1 MTSQFRPEIAGLRAI
16 AVLGV
21 VLFHLKISGLSG
33 GFAGV
38 DIFFVISGY
47 LITRNILS
55 DLDGG
60 RFSFADFYV
69 RRTRRIFPAL
79 IVTVLLTYI
88 AAALWCSPLM
98 FLDIAKE
105 ATHALLSIANIQYW
119 REQHQYFA
127 PNSDELVLLHCW
139 SLSLEE
145 QFYLAW
151 PLLIVAA
158 RRYRVGFGVIMMASL
173 ASLLASVVVS
183 RTDPS
188 AVFFLTPFRIYE
200 FGCGALV
207 LFVEPRVKLGR
218 TGAEIVSGA
227 GIAAVVASILLLR
240 SDLPYPAIASLLPC
254 LGAAA
259 TILGGG
265 RTVAARLL
273 VNRPMMA
280 VGAVSY
286 SLYLCH
292 WPIIFFARFILGDSI
307 ETAVGT
313 VALLAAMLVVAGAMY
328 LLVERRFIQVHGRP
342 GLSFA
347 KTSAVFAA
355 VMLPLVAL
363 THLTF
368 LNRGFLWRLPAAQ
381 LATLHLQEFPGS
393 SDLGGTDGPIGV
405 QFLGDSLMGQYAYGL
420 KPVMRELHLDYQAAG
435 GPGCP
440 MLVGVT
446 ASNPLRREFCRN
458 ARDQALEQIAQNRL
472 PIVFTQLWRLYD
484 DASIDLDTPEAGAL
498 PPVKGAYN
506 KLRLALRPTV
516 EALLAQGHRILL
528 VGAQV
533 DPGCPIDQPRL
544 LPGPLPHAPQAP
556 CPVTS
561 RGVADQ
567 SVAPID
573 QILAGIRDRWPDR
586 VALLRPVDY
595 FCDAE
600 CPVTRDGLW
609 LYTSRIHLSLAGS
622 DYMVSRSKDAFI
634 RFFAASQGESRAQ
647 LRGG

>member
-21 VLFHLKISGLSG
+21 VLFHLKIPGFSG

-55 DLDGG
+55 DLDAGG
-60 RFSFADFYV
+60 FGFANFYV

-88 AAALWCSPLM
+88 AAGLWCSPLM
-98 FLDIAKE
+98 FLDISKE

-119 REQHQYFA
+119 RESHQYFA
-127 PNSDELVLLHCW
+127 PNSEDLALLHCW

-151 PLLIVAA
+151 PLVIAAA
-158 RRYRVGFGVIMMASL
+158 RKYGVALVAITAASL
-173 ASLLASVVVS
+173 ASLVASIVVS
-183 RTDPS
+183 RTGAS

-218 TGAEIVSGA
+218 AGADILSAA
-227 GIAAVVASILLLR
+227 GIAAVVVSVLALR
-240 SDLPYPAIASLLPC
+240 SDMPDLVIASLLPC

-259 TILGGG
+259 TILAGG
-265 RTVAARLL
+265 RTMAARLL

-280 VGAVSY
+280 VGAISY

-292 WPIIFFARFILGDSI
+292 WPIIFFARFILGDGVD
-307 ETAVGT
+307 TGPGT
-313 VALLAAMLVVAGAMY
+313 VALLASMLVVASAMY
-328 LLVERRFIQVHGRP
+328 ALVERRFIQVP
-342 GLSFA
+342 GQPAESFG
-347 KTSAVFAA
+347 KNSAVFAA
-355 VMLPLVAL
+355 VILPLVAL

-368 LNRGFLWRLPAAQ
+368 LERGFLWRLPAAQ
-381 LATLHLQEFPGS
+381 LQTLHLQEFPGS
-393 SDLGGTDGPIGV
+393 GDLGGTEGPVGM
-405 QFLGDSLMGQYAYGL
+405 QFLGDSLMGQYAYGM
-420 KPVMRELHLDYQAAG
+420 KPIMRDLHLDYQAAG

-446 ASNPLRREFCRN
+446 SSDPARREFCRT
-458 ARDQALEQIAQNRL
+458 ARDHALEQVSHNTL

-484 DASIDLDTPEAGAL
+484 DASIDVDTPPEAAAL
-498 PPVKGAYN
+498 PPVKGAYR
-506 KLRLALRPTV
+506 KLQLALRPTIETLV
-516 EALLAQGHRILL
+516 AQGRRVLL

-533 DPGCPIDQPRL
+533 DPGCAIDQPRL
-544 LPGPLPHAPQAP
+544 LPGPLPHAPQPP
-556 CPVTS
+556 CPVLS
-561 RGVADQ
+561 HGAADQ

-573 QILAGIRDRWPDR
+573 KILAGIRDSWPDR
-586 VALLRPVDY
+586 VALLRPVDH
-595 FCDAE
+595 FCDAD
-600 CPVTRDGLW
+600 CPVTKDGLW

-622 DYMVSRSKDAFI
+622 DYMVSRSKDAFM
-634 RFFAASQGESRAQ
+634 RFFRDQGS
-647 LRGG
+647 